1 MANIRKTFNFRNG
14 VQVDEDNFIVNP
26 NGLVGIGTSV
36 PSEFLDVRGT
46 AKVVGLVTA
55 SDVFVSGVATITE
68 IKVGTAIS
76 ISGSGIAAS
85 QFYGDGSQLTQ
96 LPTSQWLDVDVG
108 LGYTS
113 VYSAGSV
120 GVGTTDPRETF
131 QVGGN
136 PAIAGKK
143 GVGINTIGNI
153 RASGIITATSFVGA
167 IAGPVTGNVA
177 GNVTGNINSSGVST
191 IATLK
196 ATNVN
201 ISGLSTHRVAFT
213 NASDNLTDSEDLTF
227 NDTANVLNIVGTT
240 DTDQLNVSGVSTFQN
255 DILFVGA
262 GTSFAT
268 WDKSQSRFEF
278 TDHAGLAFGNGVDLT
293 IYHDT
298 FNSYIHETG
307 TGNLNIKTDGGI
319 IHMLA
324 GSSDDLAK
332 FTPNSSVELYF
343 NDVKRFATS
352 GAGATVYNQLDTTNI
367 VASGIITATTELNS
381 PLVGVGTD
389 DPATDIQV
397 RKAGAAQIRVTSDTD
412 AAIVS
417 VGRVSGAGNGAN
429 SAFRHG
435 NNNTGFPYSKSNS
448 LDLINYDTGNVN
460 FYLNG
465 ANGNAGIGS
474 FHWHKGTSTPL
485 MTLNAAGNLGIGIT
499 QPEYK
504 LHVAGVSTFTGN
516 VTCGSNLVVGGNF
529 TLSAGSFTG
538 NVTGNLTGNVSGLLN
553 GTPVG
558 MNTISLLSA
567 DDGIGIGVTSGGKR
581 IRINDLAGAQF
592 YVSTSGQVGV
602 CTDYTFTNV
611 KFAVPNNIAIF
622 STVGVGTIAVRSAA
636 DFEFAGGTPNDSNA
650 NITKRFMI
658 PPKLGNTGRGNLTGL
673 VAGAMIFNTDTNKLN
688 VYNGTAWR
696 EVTDG
701 AV

>member
-1 MANIRKTFNFRNG
+1 M
-14 VQVDEDNFIVNP
+14 
-26 NGLVGIGTSV
+26 
-36 PSEFLDVRGT
+36 
-46 AKVVGLVTA
+46 
-55 SDVFVSGVATITE
+55 
-68 IKVGTAIS
+68 
-76 ISGSGIAAS
+76 
-85 QFYGDGSQLTQ
+85 
-96 LPTSQWLDVDVG
+96 
-108 LGYTS
+108 
-113 VYSAGSV
+113 
-120 GVGTTDPRETF
+120 
-131 QVGGN
+131 
-136 PAIAGKK
+136 
-143 GVGINTIGNI
+143 
-153 RASGIITATSFVGA
+153 
-167 IAGPVTGNVA
+167 
-177 GNVTGNINSSGVST
+177 
-191 IATLK
+191 
-196 ATNVN
+196 
-201 ISGLSTHRVAFT
+201 
-213 NASDNLTDSEDLTF
+213 
-227 NDTANVLNIVGTT
+227 
-240 DTDQLNVSGVSTFQN
+240 
-255 DILFVGA
+255 
-262 GTSFAT
+262 
-268 WDKSQSRFEF
+268 
-278 TDHAGLAFGNGVDLT
+278 
-293 IYHDT
+293 
-298 FNSYIHETG
+298 
-307 TGNLNIKTDGGI
+307 
-319 IHMLA
+319 
-324 GSSDDLAK
+324 
-332 FTPNSSVELYF
+332 
-343 NDVKRFATS
+343 
-352 GAGATVYNQLDTTNI
+352 
-367 VASGIITATTELNS
+367 
-381 PLVGVGTD
+381 VGVGTD

-397 RKAGAAQIRVTSDTD
+397 RKAGGAQIRVTSDTD

-417 VGRVSGAGNGAN
+417 VGRVAGAGNGTN

-435 NNNTGFPYSKSNS
+435 NNNAGFPYSKSNS
-448 LDLINYDTGNVN
+448 LDLINYDTGSVN

-465 ANGNAGIGS
+465 ANQNAGIGS

-504 LHVAGVSTFTGN
+504 LHVSGVSTFTGN

-558 MNTISLLSA
+558 MNTISLLEA

-622 STVGVGTIAVRSAA
+622 STIGVGTIAVRSAA